1 MTKKT
6 IFSAILSG
14 IVLSS
19 GNVLAV
25 VDCAQ
30 PPECE
35 KLGYTDDIGLCPSK
49 YVACPFD
56 KTKGS
61 CILEADIGQIGY
73 FTVNKPLP
81 GWILC
86 NGASYKQ
93 TDYPELASYLGT
105 SFCNTNHGGTCT
117 SGYFRVPKYTGY
129 FLRVVGTPS
138 STYGGSGNS
147 STITPQKEQLPDI
160 TGSVKVYYN
169 SMSGTFSENT
179 TIKPY
184 LAISAPLG
192 ISYSYGAVNFN
203 ASDSSSIYQTDGHVI
218 PANYA
223 VYAYIYAGRY
233 GEGTGYKVCEVG
245 DGYDTSVKKCYE
257 LAEGENRLNI
267 YVGDDYYSVVPYSG
281 SSISKIEA
289 LNTVYSAYKTD
300 NREFFASED
309 FYKYMDTITRMV
321 YNYTRGNGALIL
333 TADNIVFIPST
344 GYQDVMRVDKST
356 TAIQQ
361 INSQYGKYYK
371 TIVIYREKIQ

>member
-233 GEGTGYKVCEVG
+233 GEGTGYKVCEIG
-245 DGYDTSVKKCYE
+245 DAYDTSVKKCYV
-257 LAEGENRLNI
+257 LAEGANRQNI
-267 YVGDDYYSVVPYSG
+267 YLGDNYYSVVLAASPRGISTLSG
-281 SSISKIEA
+281 VQSTYD
-289 LNTVYSAYKTD
+289 LYKTD
-300 NREFFASED
+300 ARTLLSTSDIMNNSV
-309 FYKYMDTITRMV
+309 MIQV
-321 YNYTRGNGALIL
+321 LYNYARGNQVVVLTDDAIL
-333 TADNIVFIPST
+333 RINDYDVVKEYSKTEASIQSIYNENNYYSLVIV
-344 GYQDVMRVDKST
+344 
-356 TAIQQ
+356 
-361 INSQYGKYYK
+361 YK
-371 TIVIYREKIQ
+371 EKIQ